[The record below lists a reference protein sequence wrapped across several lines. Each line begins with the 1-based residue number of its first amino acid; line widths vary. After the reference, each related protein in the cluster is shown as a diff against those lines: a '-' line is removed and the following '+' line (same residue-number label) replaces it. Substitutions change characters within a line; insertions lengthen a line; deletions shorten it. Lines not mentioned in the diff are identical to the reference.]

1 MTYIH
6 KTATLIGEMQFQN
19 GYKNQ
24 LWISYNHN
32 TSAPIVWQRVFS
44 VKTQKWS
51 AFKRSTGKNIVAI
64 QKEMA
69 DLFQKNIATWSI
81 APKETILQAFL
92 AAH

>member
-1 MTYIH
+1 
-6 KTATLIGEMQFQN
+6 
-19 GYKNQ
+19 
-24 LWISYNHN
+24 
-32 TSAPIVWQRVFS
+32 VFS

-92 AAH
+92 AAQ